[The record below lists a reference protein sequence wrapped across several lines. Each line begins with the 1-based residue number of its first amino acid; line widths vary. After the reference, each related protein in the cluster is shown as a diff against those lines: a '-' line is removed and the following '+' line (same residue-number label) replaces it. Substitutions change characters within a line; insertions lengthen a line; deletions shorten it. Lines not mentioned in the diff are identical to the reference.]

1 MGNKYIP
8 TGTHTDANGVVG
20 IAPLCVCTTLVCVCV
35 CVCVWVRVYLSA
47 RIPKS
52 RIQPP
57 SSTCT
62 ETLKTKHVVCVG
74 GGVRVYWWVD
84 VLFVLFAGVYAQYV
98 SSLTQPKASADES
111 LKESWVL
118 APCFWILVE
127 VLMWFLRINFDIV
140 IVVAPASCPLPFPLS
155 PLCLM
160 PSAFSSRTS
169 FSALRH
175 FLFFSLRTFY
185 CSSCVC
191 LRFYF
196 ILTTSSSPAW
206 YSVELGAFPQH

>member
-98 SSLTQPKASADES
+98 SSLTQPKASSDES

-155 PLCLM
+155 TLHSALCLL
-160 PSAFSSRTS
+160 PSPPA
-169 FSALRH
+169 H
-175 FLFFSLRTFY
+175 PSLL
-185 CSSCVC
+185 SVI
-191 LRFYF
+191 FYF
-196 ILTTSSSPAW
+196 SPYALFIARPAFAFVSIL
-206 YSVELGAFPQH
+206 F